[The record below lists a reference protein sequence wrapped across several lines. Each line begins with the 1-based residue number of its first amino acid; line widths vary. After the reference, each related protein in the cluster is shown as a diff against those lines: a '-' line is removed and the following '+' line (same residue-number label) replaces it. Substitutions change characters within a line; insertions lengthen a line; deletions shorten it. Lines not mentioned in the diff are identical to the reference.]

1 MRFKKGISP
10 IVATVLL
17 ILIAIATGI
26 VIYTFAAGWV
36 GSRFSEATGPQAVL
50 VIESAY
56 YNGTA
61 NNPYFILFV
70 RNDGSANT
78 NISRAYITTPDGE
91 VKVFEAPSDV
101 VVYDDDNISDAVGV
115 FEINKTYFDAPVKA
129 YPALIPA
136 TGDVVKVI
144 IALDNEL
151 TVSKGSVYT
160 IKLVGTDGSEVTT
173 RVRA

>member
-1 MRFKKGISP
+1 MKLRKGISP

-26 VIYTFAAGWV
+26 IIYTFAASWV
-36 GSRFSEATGPQAVL
+36 GSRFSEAIGPQAVL

-61 NNPYFILFV
+61 GNPYFVLFV

-101 VVYDDDNISDAVGV
+101 VVYDDDISNVVGV

-144 IALDNEL
+144 IALDNKL